1 MSRNKKEKRAKA
13 VPVGIGILVFILAFG
28 VGVVSKFAIQP
39 SWAKEYSVK
48 WSDEVGTLKSDLPYG
63 DGEANK
69 FDLYLPKDN
78 SKDSYGLV
86 VYLHAGGFTS
96 GDKVGD
102 RDMLAW
108 LCSKG
113 YVASGINYTLRTD
126 DHPEASVLTQSN
138 EIKAAIPVVIE
149 EAEKAGYHIDKI
161 AMAGGSAGHC
171 LAMIYTYRDG
181 AEAPVP
187 VVLTFGAV
195 GPSCFYQEDWGI
207 YGLDQNDEA
216 CAGMFSVMAGVEIT
230 EQDIRDGSYHEK
242 VKPISAMEW
251 ISNNPVPSVIAYG
264 KYDKV
269 QPYLGSLR
277 LKAALE
283 ENNVDFKY
291 FELPHSGHGLQ
302 NDNAVQRQWMEAVED
317 YLDKYMPVG

>member
-1 MSRNKKEKRAKA
+1 MSRNRKGKKVRT
-13 VPVGIGILVFILAFG
+13 VPIGLGILVFIIAFS
-28 VGVVSKFAIQP
+28 VGVISKIVIQP
-39 SWAKEYSVK
+39 SWAKRYSVE
-48 WSDEVGTLKSDLPYG
+48 WNDEIGTLLSDLSYG

-69 FDLYLPKDN
+69 FDLYLPKDD
-78 SKDSYGLV
+78 SKENYGLV

-96 GDKVGD
+96 GDKAGD
-102 RDMLAW
+102 REMLAW

-113 YVASGINYTLRTD
+113 YVTAGINYSLRTD
-126 DHPEASVLTQSN
+126 ENSASVLSQSN
-138 EIKAAIPVVIE
+138 EIKTAIPVVIE
-149 EAEKAGYHIDKI
+149 EAEKAGYHIDKMT
-161 AMAGGSAGHC
+161 MAGGSAGHC

-181 AEAPVP
+181 ADAPVP
-187 VVLTFGAV
+187 VVFTFGAV

-216 CAGMFSVMAGVEIT
+216 CAGMFSVMAGTEIT
-230 EQDIRDGSYHEK
+230 EQDIRDGSYLEK
-242 VKPISAMEW
+242 VKPISATEW
-251 ISNNPVPSVIAYG
+251 ISNNPVPSVVAYG

-283 ENNVDFKY
+283 ENNVDFRY

-302 NDNAVQRQWMEAVED
+302 NDNAIQRQWMEAVEE
-317 YLDKYMPVG
+317 YLDKYMPVQ